1 MKYVI
6 QIIILFLP
14 AVALAN
20 PGHGLDNNQFH
31 DLGHFLIMISLF
43 GSFAL
48 FFLLLRTFFSK
59 K

>member
-6 QIIILFLP
+6 QIIIFFLP
-14 AVALAN
+14 AIALAN

-31 DLGHFLIMISLF
+31 ELGHFLIIISLF

-48 FFLLLRTFFSK
+48 SLLLLRTFFSK